1 MTRRTPRRLVAIVVL
16 VVVVVLGACGI
27 PTDDGPRATRAEDV
41 PFGLLDQ
48 PSSTT
53 SSTLAT
59 PDTVAVRLCLLRADG
74 TMAAVSRDLPDG
86 SALADVVRALGDAP
100 SEAEQSLGLS
110 TALGDDAVVHSV
122 QLDAGVATVDLGDE
136 VVAGSARNQLDVV
149 AQVVCTLTQQPG
161 VGQVRFLVDGEGVE
175 VARGDGS
182 TTSEPLSR
190 ADYATLVPS

>member
-1 MTRRTPRRLVAIVVL
+1 VRWLGPLRPAAALAL
-16 VVVVVLGACGI
+16 VVGLGACGI
-27 PTDDGPRATRAEDV
+27 PTDDEPRATRADDV

-53 SSTLAT
+53 SSTIAA
-59 PDTVAVRLCLLRADG
+59 PDTVAVRLCLLQGDG
-74 TMAAVSRDLPDG
+74 TMAPVSRDLPSD

-100 SEAEQSLGLS
+100 SDAERALGLS
-110 TALGDDAVVHSV
+110 TAVGDDAVVNSV
-122 QLDAGVATVDLGDE
+122 RVDAGVANVDLGQD

-161 VGQVRFLVDGEGVE
+161 VGQVRFLVDGVGVE

-190 ADYATLVPS
+190 ADYASLIPS